1 MSSLKDTCVLKPV
14 LTPYQLGKIRRQIIF
29 VSLWNTLSWGILFSF
44 KQSDILINGKGY
56 STFTEAVFA
65 YPYLSTLLFF
75 PILGLFLIYQLLG
88 VIFNQQRLSVEH
100 DHLIFYHGPFM
111 WRKLETHLKIQDIKN
126 IQLQDFVTM
135 TTHGDTLIRYRLV
148 MEMNAHEVSFE
159 LLPVDF
165 TQVGNL
171 SLWLE
176 RSVPRQLLIG
186 KSKTA

>member
-1 MSSLKDTCVLKPV
+1 MSTLKDACVLKPA
-14 LTPYQLGKIRRQIIF
+14 LTHYQLGKIRRQIIF
-29 VSLWNTLSWGILFSF
+29 VSLWNILSWGILFSF

-88 VIFNQQRLSVEH
+88 VVFNQQRLSVKNEH
-100 DHLIFYHGPFM
+100 FIFYHGPFM

-135 TTHGDTLIRYRLV
+135 TTNGETLIRYRLV
-148 MEMNAHEVSFE
+148 MEMSVDEVSFD

-165 TQVGNL
+165 NQVGNL

-176 RSVPRQLLIG
+176 RSFPKNPLVG
-186 KSKTA
+186 KIKTA

>member
-1 MSSLKDTCVLKPV
+1 MSAPKDPCVLKPV

-29 VSLWNTLSWGILFSF
+29 VSLWNILSWGILFSF

-65 YPYLSTLLFF
+65 YPYLSSLILF
-75 PILGLFLIYQLLG
+75 PILGLFLIYQLMG
-88 VIFNQQRLSVEH
+88 VIFNQQRLHVEKEH
-100 DHLIFYHGPFM
+100 FVFYHGPFL
-111 WRKLETHLKIQDIKN
+111 WRKLETRLLLENVKH

-135 TTHGDTLIRYRLV
+135 TSNGDTLIRYRLV
-148 MEMNAHEVSFE
+148 LETLQDEVSFD

-165 TQVGNL
+165 TQVAAL

-176 RSVPRQLLIG
+176 RSMPQNLALEKR
-186 KSKTA
+186 KAA

>member
-100 DHLIFYHGPFM
+100 EHLIFYHGPFL

-126 IQLQDFVTM
+126 IQIQDFVTM
-135 TTHGDTLIRYRLV
+135 TTHGETLIRYRLV
-148 MEMNAHEVSFE
+148 MEMSFDE
-159 LLPVDF
+159 ISFDLLPVDF
-165 TQVGNL
+165 TQIGNL

-176 RSVPRQLLIG
+176 RSMPHQLLVV
-186 KSKTA
+186 KRKTG